1 MGLFPFSFLAQEP
14 DKALSL
20 WLLRVVIV
28 IGIFSLRVFLS
39 FLMLE
44 LDLIWLFS
52 YSTLLWYTSPD
63 SVSDPH
69 LGICAYSQ
77 VFVAALEAKWPTWN
91 RGTMASRPQSR
102 TLANEKDSEKTRNSA
117 QLLNEDEKA
126 IIEDQ
131 LHIPE
136 VKVGYF
142 SLYRYANK
150 KEIAI
155 MLVSSIAAIA
165 AGAVL
170 PLMTVS
176 NLVPTP
182 ISSFPKYWF
191 YISLCL
197 VTSLGA
203 SPTST
208 RRRQRKRLS
217 NIRSTSLHCISFISV
232 RFVLSSLC

>member
-1 MGLFPFSFLAQEP
+1 
-14 DKALSL
+14 
-20 WLLRVVIV
+20 
-28 IGIFSLRVFLS
+28 
-39 FLMLE
+39 
-44 LDLIWLFS
+44 
-52 YSTLLWYTSPD
+52 
-63 SVSDPH
+63 
-69 LGICAYSQ
+69 
-77 VFVAALEAKWPTWN
+77 
-91 RGTMASRPQSR
+91 MAD
-102 TLANEKDSEKTRNSA
+102 EKESEKTRNSA

-182 ISSFPKYWF
+182 ISSSPKY
-191 YISLCL
+191 
-197 VTSLGA
+197 
-203 SPTST
+203 
-208 RRRQRKRLS
+208 
-217 NIRSTSLHCISFISV
+217 
-232 RFVLSSLC
+232 